1 MRCRFD
7 SCQAC
12 FDLEGNVGMIDKVKK
27 FVSEVL
33 AEMKK
38 VSWTTR
44 RELVDSTLIVIL
56 SSFLLGIFVGVIDFA
71 FSKGVA
77 VIIK

>member
-1 MRCRFD
+1 MLR
-7 SCQAC
+7 
-12 FDLEGNVGMIDKVKK
+12 GYPGMIDKIRK
-27 FVSEVL
+27 FIGEVL

-56 SSFLLGIFVGVIDFA
+56 SSFLLGLFVGVIDYA
-71 FSKGVA
+71 FSRGVA

>member
-1 MRCRFD
+1 
-7 SCQAC
+7 
-12 FDLEGNVGMIDKVKK
+12 MIAKVQK
-27 FVSEVL
+27 FIGEVL

-44 RELVDSTLIVIL
+44 RELIDSTLIVIL
-56 SSFLLGIFVGVIDFA
+56 SSFLLGTFVGVIDFA

>member
-1 MRCRFD
+1 MFT
-7 SCQAC
+7 
-12 FDLEGNVGMIDKVKK
+12 KVQN
-27 FVSEVL
+27 FIGEVL

-56 SSFLLGIFVGVIDFA
+56 SSFLLGLFVAAIDFA
-71 FSKGVA
+71 FSRGIS

>member
-1 MRCRFD
+1 
-7 SCQAC
+7 
-12 FDLEGNVGMIDKVKK
+12 MISKIQK
-27 FVSEVL
+27 FIGEVL

-44 RELVDSTLIVIL
+44 RELVDSTLIVIF

-71 FSKGVA
+71 FSKGIA

>member
-1 MRCRFD
+1 
-7 SCQAC
+7 
-12 FDLEGNVGMIDKVKK
+12 MISKIQK
-27 FVSEVL
+27 FISEVF

-44 RELVDSTLIVIL
+44 RELIDSTLIVIF
-56 SSFLLGIFVGVIDFA
+56 SSFLLGIFVGVIDYA

>member
-1 MRCRFD
+1 MFT
-7 SCQAC
+7 
-12 FDLEGNVGMIDKVKK
+12 KVQN
-27 FVSEVL
+27 FIGEVL

-44 RELVDSTLIVIL
+44 RELIDSTLIVIL
-56 SSFLLGIFVGVIDFA
+56 SSFLLGIFVGIIDYA
-71 FSKGVA
+71 FSRGIA

>member
-1 MRCRFD
+1 MFSKKKITPSKRFR
-7 SCQAC
+7 
-12 FDLEGNVGMIDKVKK
+12 ENMIDKIKK
-27 FVSEVL
+27 FIGEVL

-77 VIIK
+77 VIVK

>member
-1 MRCRFD
+1 MVANI
-7 SCQAC
+7 Q
-12 FDLEGNVGMIDKVKK
+12 K
-27 FVSEVL
+27 FIGEVL

-44 RELVDSTLIVIL
+44 SELVDSTLIVIL

>member
-1 MRCRFD
+1 M
-7 SCQAC
+7 
-12 FDLEGNVGMIDKVKK
+12 MDKIRK
-27 FVSEVL
+27 FIGEVL

>member
-1 MRCRFD
+1 
-7 SCQAC
+7 
-12 FDLEGNVGMIDKVKK
+12 MITKIQK
-27 FVSEVL
+27 FIGEVL

-44 RELVDSTLIVIL
+44 SELVDSTLIVIL
-56 SSFLLGIFVGVIDFA
+56 SSFLLGIMVGVIDFA

>member
-1 MRCRFD
+1 
-7 SCQAC
+7 
-12 FDLEGNVGMIDKVKK
+12 MIDKVKK
-27 FVSEVL
+27 FIGEVL

-44 RELVDSTLIVIL
+44 QELVDSTLIVIL

-77 VIIK
+77 VIIR